1 MISLKRGATSFP
13 VSETVI
19 RGLPSRKPLSKEFLQ
34 PDIYKDDAP
43 LQKLIKE
50 GWFEQLRK

>member
-1 MISLKRGATSFP
+1 VAAFSAPI
-13 VSETVI
+13 
-19 RGLPSRKPLSKEFLQ
+19 LPLIPGRLPKEFLQ